1 MIHMHNIPMQFWEKV
16 INTTCYTTNRIF
28 LRLGTK
34 KTSYEL
40 WIRRKPNLKY
50 FRTFGNEC
58 YILRD
63 GENFGKFDAKS
74 NLGIFLGYSTSNKAY
89 KVYNQNSQ
97 VIQESSN
104 MVINDIGYDRLR
116 YN

>member
-1 MIHMHNIPMQFWEKV
+1 MN
-16 INTTCYTTNRIF
+16 Y
-28 LRLGTK
+28 RLG
-34 KTSYEL
+34 
-40 WIRRKPNLKY
+40 RKPNIKY

-63 GENFGKFDAKS
+63 GENLGKFDAKS